1 MRIAVIGAGGVGG
14 GFGAALAKAGADV
27 TFLARGAHLAAM
39 RENGLRVHGDRGETM
54 IRPVQATDDPA
65 SIGTVDIVL
74 FCVKLWDIESAGKQI
89 KPLIG
94 PDTAVIPLQNGID
107 ASDRLIPILGAS
119 HVMAGTVSI
128 SATIEQPGVI
138 RQTGTFMAMA
148 FGERDGSISPRAEA
162 FREVCRKAGFDV
174 LLSDNIAVP
183 IWEKFVL
190 LTAMSGGTAVTRLP
204 IGKLRDDPDV
214 FSLFESVARETAAV
228 GRAEGV
234 PLRSDVVENQ
244 LAMIKEKTPPYARA
258 SMAVDLS
265 RGNRLE
271 LPWLAGKVVALGRK
285 HGVPTPVNAAV
296 FAALKPYAN
305 GAPE

>member
-14 GFGAALAKAGADV
+14 GFGAALAKAGGDV

-39 RENGLRVHGDRGETM
+39 RENGLRVEGDRGETL

-65 SIGTVDIVL
+65 SIGVVDIVL
-74 FCVKLWDIESAGKQI
+74 FCVKLWDIETAGEQI

-94 PDTAVIPLQNGID
+94 PDTGVIPVQNGVD
-107 ASDRLIPILGAS
+107 ASDRLLPVLGSA
-119 HVMAGTVSI
+119 HVMAGTVGI
-128 SATIEQPGVI
+128 SATIAKPGVI
-138 RQTGTFMAMA
+138 RQTGTFMSMA
-148 FGERDGSISPRAEA
+148 FGERDGRTSPRAEA
-162 FREVCRKAGFDV
+162 FLALCQKAGFDA

-183 IWEKFVL
+183 IWMKFTL

-214 FSLFESVARETAAV
+214 FWLFEAVMRETAAV

-234 PLRSDVVENQ
+234 PLPADAVQRQ
-244 LAMIKEKTPPYARA
+244 AATIKALPAAGRA

-265 RGNRLE
+265 HGYRLE

-285 HGVPTPVNAAV
+285 HGIPTPANAAI

-305 GAPE
+305 GTPA